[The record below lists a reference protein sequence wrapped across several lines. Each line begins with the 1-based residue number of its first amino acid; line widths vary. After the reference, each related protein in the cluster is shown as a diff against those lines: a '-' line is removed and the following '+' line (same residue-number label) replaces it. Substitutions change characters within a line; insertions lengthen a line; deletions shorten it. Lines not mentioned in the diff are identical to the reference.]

1 MISSLNVLHLI
12 KLRFSLLKEQN
23 MNVIC
28 SHAELG
34 KSYKSDLYPEVWEA
48 TLMLISI
55 GIAMEEKHIVSI
67 FVLPYKSYF

>member
-1 MISSLNVLHLI
+1 
-12 KLRFSLLKEQN
+12 